1 MAISKGFFDK
11 WTSGVDELVSFLNQN
26 KTGTFLENINITAST
41 DGGSV
46 YYPIIV
52 FQHVLEG
59 TGNLDQVSLLTSSG
73 NDYKNTV
80 KYLVKRNDA
89 TTINF
94 ATNDSDQANFYR
106 YMYDCLLC
114 ANGLIVR
121 QRIYD
126 SSSTYRIVTSFILT
140 VDNNGRL
147 VVFCVNRGKT
157 VYAVDANYST
167 YSSYIVMSDQTPTV
181 KSINTTPAYTTNR
194 TCLAP
199 IAIPASNQVD
209 LYLPYTWVASQT
221 QLSSPGLYA
230 VRINGVDYITN
241 GTIYIK
247 DTPAE

>member
-11 WTSGVDELVSFLNQN
+11 WVMGVDELVSFLNEN
-26 KTGTFLENINITAST
+26 KTGTFLENIDITAT
-41 DGGSV
+41 NDGGTDF
-46 YYPIIV
+46 PIIV
-52 FQHVLEG
+52 FQQVLEG
-59 TGNLDQVSLLTSSG
+59 TGNMNQVSLLTLSS
-73 NDYKNTV
+73 NNYKSTV
-80 KYLVKRNDA
+80 KYLVKRNDTA
-89 TTINF
+89 IINF
-94 ATNDSDQANFYR
+94 ATNDNGQSSFYK

-114 ANGLIVR
+114 TNGLIVR

-126 SSSTYRIVTSFILT
+126 STSSYRIATPFILT
-140 VDNNGRL
+140 VDNNNRL
-147 VVFCVNRGKT
+147 VVFCVNQGKT
-157 VYAVDANYST
+157 LYSVYDNYST
-167 YSSYIVMSDQTPTV
+167 YSSYLVMSDQTPTV
-181 KSINTTPAYTTNR
+181 KSIVTQPAYETNR

>member
-11 WTSGVDELVSFLNQN
+11 WDRGVTELITFLNEN
-26 KTGTFLENINITAST
+26 KTGTFLENISLTEYT
-41 DGGSV
+41 DGSS
-46 YYPIIV
+46 YPKIR
-52 FQHVLEG
+52 FLQTLEG
-59 TGNLDQVSLLTSSG
+59 TGNTNDIKLTTSSSSE
-73 NDYKNTV
+73 YRSTV
-80 KYLVKRNDA
+80 SYLVKRNDA
-89 TTINF
+89 TVINF
-94 ATNDSDQANFYR
+94 ATNDNDQSSFWR

-126 SSSTYRIVTSFILT
+126 SSSSYRIVTPFILT

-167 YSSYIVMSDQTPTV
+167 YSSYLVMSDQTPAV

-199 IAIPASNQVD
+199 IAIPSSNQVD

>member
-11 WTSGVDELVSFLNQN
+11 WDKGVTELITFLNEH

-41 DGGSV
+41 DSST

-52 FQHVLEG
+52 FQQVLEG
-59 TGNLDQVSLLTSSG
+59 TGNVNQVSLLTSAGS
-73 NDYKNTV
+73 DYKSTV

-89 TTINF
+89 TVINF
-94 ATNDSDQANFYR
+94 ATNDSDQSNFYR

-114 ANGLIVR
+114 ANGLIIR

-126 SSSTYRIVTSFILT
+126 STSSYRIVTPFILT
-140 VDNNGRL
+140 VDNNGHL
-147 VVFCVNRGKT
+147 VVFCVNKGKT
-157 VYAVDANYST
+157 AYSVDNNYST
-167 YSSYIVMSDQTPTV
+167 YNYYLIMSDQTPTV
-181 KSINTTPAYTTNR
+181 RSISAVPTYTTNR

-209 LYLPYTWVASQT
+209 LYLPHTWVASQT

>member
-11 WTSGVDELVSFLNQN
+11 WTDGVTELITFLNEH
-26 KTGTFLENINITAST
+26 KTGTFLENISIEEYRDPSSSYFPKIRFLQT
-41 DGGSV
+41 
-46 YYPIIV
+46 
-52 FQHVLEG
+52 LEG
-59 TGNLDQVSLLTSSG
+59 TNNTNDVKLTTASAS
-73 NDYKNTV
+73 DYRSTV
-80 KYLVKRNDA
+80 QYQVKRNNA
-89 TTINF
+89 TIINF
-94 ATNDSDQANFYR
+94 ATSDSDQSNFYR

-126 SSSTYRIVTSFILT
+126 SSSSYRIVTPFILT
-140 VDNNGRL
+140 VDNNGHL

-157 VYAVDANYST
+157 VYYVDNNSST
-167 YSSYIVMSDQTPTV
+167 YASYLVMSDQTPAV
-181 KSINTTPAYTTNR
+181 RSINTQPAYTTNR

-199 IAIPASNQVD
+199 IALPASNQVD
-209 LYLPYTWVASQT
+209 LYLPHAWVASQT
-221 QLSSPGLYA
+221 QLSTPGLYA

>member
-11 WTSGVDELVSFLNQN
+11 WTHGVTELITFLNEN
-26 KTGTFLENINITAST
+26 KAGTFLEDITIEEYP
-41 DGGSV
+41 DDI
-46 YYPIIV
+46 YYPKIR
-52 FQHVLEG
+52 FLQTLEG
-59 TGNLDQVSLLTSSG
+59 TDNTNDVKLTTSSAS
-73 NDYKNTV
+73 NYKSTV
-80 KYLVKRNDA
+80 SYLVKRND
-89 TTINF
+89 TTIINF
-94 ATNDSDQANFYR
+94 STNDSDQSSFYR

-126 SSSTYRIVTSFILT
+126 SSSTYKIVTPFILT

-147 VVFCVNRGKT
+147 VVFCVNRGKNI
-157 VYAVDANYST
+157 YPVDGNYST
-167 YSSYIVMSDQTPTV
+167 YGSYLVMSDQTTAV
-181 KSINTTPAYTTNR
+181 KSIVTQPTYTTNR

-209 LYLPYTWVASQT
+209 LYLPHAWVASQT
-221 QLSSPGLYA
+221 QLSTPGLYA

>member
-11 WTSGVDELVSFLNQN
+11 WTSGVAELINFLNEN
-26 KTGTFLENINITAST
+26 KAGTFLENLNLINDNTE
-41 DGGSV
+41 GSS
-46 YYPIIV
+46 YPKII
-52 FQHVLEG
+52 FQQTLEG
-59 TGNLDQVSLLTSSG
+59 TENIDRVSLLTSSSS
-73 NDYKNTV
+73 DYSSTV
-80 KYLVKRNDA
+80 KYQIERDGVW
-89 TTINF
+89 TNF
-94 ATNDSDQANFYR
+94 ATNDSDQSQFYR

-114 ANGLIVR
+114 TNGLIIR

-126 SSSTYRIVTSFILT
+126 SNSSYRIVTPFILT

-157 VYAVDANYST
+157 TYPVDGNYST
-167 YSSYIVMSDQTPTV
+167 YGSYLVMSDQTTAV
-181 KSINTTPAYTTNR
+181 KSIVTQPTYTTNR

-209 LYLPYTWVASQT
+209 LYLPHAWVASQT